1 MGLTATAPGDSTSVD
16 QADMLVDLT
25 LYSES
30 VVFRACHEFTG
41 KCFVD
46 VSRSGPDV
54 LIVKFLKQESGTDL
68 GRVQREFVNAL
79 LDHRVR
85 EEVERITEP
94 IRRLIVAQAF
104 GEADFSG
111 KRNSAGDADP
121 TD

>member
-1 MGLTATAPGDSTSVD
+1 MGLTAIAPGDSTSLEH
-16 QADMLVDLT
+16 AESLVDLS
-25 LYSES
+25 LYSEN

-41 KCFVD
+41 KCYVD
-46 VSRSGPDV
+46 VSRSGPGAM
-54 LIVKFLKQESGTDL
+54 IVKFAKQESGTDL
-68 GRVQREFVNAL
+68 SQIQREFTNAL

-85 EEVERITEP
+85 EEVERTTEP

-111 KRNSAGDADP
+111 KRNSAGDAGP